1 MAYSKL
7 EKMIIDMATPVA
19 ETLGCYIYDT
29 EFVKEGTMKYLR
41 IYADKE
47 DGGIS
52 IDECERIN
60 RKMGEILDREDPIK
74 ENYVL
79 EVSSPGIERKLKTP
93 QHFEKYNG
101 RQIDVGLYKAVD
113 GSKTLSGILKGF
125 ENGSFE
131 IETDN
136 GEKTFGLDDVTFVKL
151 HFDF

>member
-101 RQIDVGLYKAVD
+101 RQIDLGLYKAVD
-113 GSKTLSGILKGF
+113 GSKALSGILKGF
-125 ENGSFE
+125 KNEM
-131 IETDN
+131 ITVETDS

>member
-7 EKMIIDMATPVA
+7 EKMIIDMATPIA
-19 ETLGCYIYDT
+19 EDLGCYIYDT

-60 RKMGEILDREDPIK
+60 RKMGEILDEKDPIK

-79 EVSSPGIERKLKTP
+79 EVSSPGIERKLKT
-93 QHFEKYNG
+93 QWHFEKYNG

-113 GSKTLSGILKGF
+113 GSKTLSGILKAF
-125 ENGSFE
+125 EDGNLKL
-131 IETDN
+131 ETDS
-136 GEKTFGLDDVTFVKL
+136 GEKTFGLDETTFVKL

>member
-60 RKMGEILDREDPIK
+60 RKMGEILDEKDPIK

-79 EVSSPGIERKLKTP
+79 KISSPGIERKLKTP

-113 GSKTLSGILKGF
+113 GSKSLSGILKGF
-125 ENGSFE
+125 EDGKLTV
-131 IETDN
+131 ETDS
-136 GEKTFGLDDVTFVKL
+136 GEKTLGLDDVTFVKL

>member
-19 ETLGCYIYDT
+19 ESIGCYIYDT

-60 RKMGEILDREDPIK
+60 RKIGEILDEKDPIK

-93 QHFEKYNG
+93 WHFEKYNG

-113 GSKTLSGILKGF
+113 GSKILSGILKGF
-125 ENGSFE
+125 ADGKVTV
-131 IETDN
+131 ETDST
-136 GEKTFGLDDVTFVKL
+136 EKTFGLDDVTFVKL

>member
-7 EKMIIDMATPVA
+7 EKMIIDIAAPVA
-19 ETLGCYIYDT
+19 EDLGCYIYDT
-29 EFVKEGTMKYLR
+29 EFVKEGTAKYLR

-60 RKMGEILDREDPIK
+60 RKVGEILDEKDPIK

-79 EVSSPGIERKLKTP
+79 EVSSPGIERRLKQP
-93 QHFEKYNG
+93 WHFEKYNG
-101 RQIDVGLYKAVD
+101 RQVDAGLYKAVD
-113 GSKTLSGILKGF
+113 GSKTLSGILTGF
-125 ENGSFE
+125 EDGNFKIS
-131 IETDN
+131 TDS
-136 GEKTFGLDDVTFVKL
+136 GEKVLGLDDVTFVKL